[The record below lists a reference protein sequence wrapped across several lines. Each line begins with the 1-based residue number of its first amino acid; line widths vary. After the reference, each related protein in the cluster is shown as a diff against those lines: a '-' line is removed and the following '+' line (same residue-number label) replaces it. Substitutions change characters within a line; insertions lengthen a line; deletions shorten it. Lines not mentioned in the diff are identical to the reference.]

1 MFDRLEDI
9 VKHYEEIMFELS
21 NPSVTENQKKFRA
34 LMKEQ
39 ADLTPLV
46 ETYKEYVKAKQTVE
60 DSLLLLEEE
69 SDEEM
74 RELAK
79 EVPVID
85 DILSYTVGL
94 ISATH
99 PEIEGASDTAKK
111 YVKYGASPRAAQALI
126 TCAKVRALINGNFNV
141 SYEDIDA
148 LAYPVLR
155 HRIKINYTAV
165 NEKLTCDDVIAML
178 IKENKKTYKK

>member
-46 ETYKEYVKAKQTVE
+46 ETYKKYVQAKQTVE

-69 SDEEM
+69 TEQYEYKAVSGIAHTEC
-74 RELAK
+74 K
-79 EVPVID
+79 E
-85 DILSYTVGL
+85 
-94 ISATH
+94 
-99 PEIEGASDTAKK
+99 
-111 YVKYGASPRAAQALI
+111 Q
-126 TCAKVRALINGNFNV
+126 
-141 SYEDIDA
+141 
-148 LAYPVLR
+148 
-155 HRIKINYTAV
+155 
-165 NEKLTCDDVIAML
+165 
-178 IKENKKTYKK
+178 